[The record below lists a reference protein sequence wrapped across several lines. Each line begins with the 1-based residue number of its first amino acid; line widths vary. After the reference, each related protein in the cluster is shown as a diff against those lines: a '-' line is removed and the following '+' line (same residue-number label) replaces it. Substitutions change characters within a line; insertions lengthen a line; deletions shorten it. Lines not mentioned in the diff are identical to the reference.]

1 MVPWLILF
9 WSVDGTLAPVDHEDM
24 KMGME
29 VEQLAGG
36 LEETHCAG
44 CHLSAVE
51 GDDIP
56 NDGGDLQLH
65 RFKFAV
71 FE

>member
-1 MVPWLILF
+1 M
-9 WSVDGTLAPVDHEDM
+9 D
-24 KMGME
+24 MGME

-51 GDDIP
+51 GDDMP
-56 NDGGDLQLH
+56 DDGGDLQLH
-65 RFKFAV
+65 RFEFAV
-71 FE
+71 LV